1 MLKVLFLSYEFWW
14 KVKSFFFLIVDIKE
28 ETTSKVTDNN
38 KKITDIKTKVEQETK
53 EKEFT
58 SSSNSHVLS
67 IPPVLSQEINKR
79 NTNIKKK
86 SQNAKGKRKK
96 KEDSFTVINEKI
108 KPEEQ
113 EDCVD
118 VETIPRDEVPGI

>member
-1 MLKVLFLSYEFWW
+1 MESKI
-14 KVKSFFFLIVDIKE
+14 FFFLIVDVKE
-28 ETTSKVTDNN
+28 ETTSNTSDNN
-38 KKITDIKTKVEQETK
+38 KKITDIKAKVEQETK
-53 EKEFT
+53 EKEFKH
-58 SSSNSHVLS
+58 SSNSYVSSNVL
-67 IPPVLSQEINKR
+67 PVSSREINKK

-96 KEDSFTVINEKI
+96 KEDSFTIINEKV

>member
-1 MLKVLFLSYEFWW
+1 MKT
-14 KVKSFFFLIVDIKE
+14 KIFFFLIVDVKE
-28 ETTSKVTDNN
+28 ETTSKETDNN
-38 KKITDIKTKVEQETK
+38 EKITDVKAKVEQKIK
-53 EKEFT
+53 EKEFKP
-58 SSSNSHVLS
+58 SSNSHVSNIL
-67 IPPVLSQEINKR
+67 PVSSQEINKK

-86 SQNAKGKRKK
+86 SQNIKGKRKK
-96 KEDSFTVINEKI
+96 KEDSFTIINEKV